1 MTKFELTPEEEKQVD
16 KWKKKQQKKN
26 SDTFTLGE
34 RWTYSFTPTGMG
46 VITKINDNLLDEEL
60 DLTDYNW

>member
-1 MTKFELTPEEEKQVD
+1 MKFELTPEEEKQVE
-16 KWKKKQQKKN
+16 KWKKKQQKKKAD
-26 SDTFTLGE
+26 SFALGE

-46 VITKINDNLLDEEL
+46 VITVIHDNLLDEEL